1 MDSTAII
8 VAAVGALF
16 GAGGLVG
23 TWLTR
28 SKARAEAEAT
38 SSDSTRKW
46 AEVFLVRIKDLE
58 VAQVAMIHQHAAEK
72 AELSARV
79 DHLEE
84 AQRSALQTLAARDY
98 RIHELEKENAELKAE
113 ISALNERVAAVE
125 AKRAPRGAS

>member
-1 MDSTAII
+1 MDMTAII
-8 VAAVGALF
+8 VAALGAI
-16 GAGGLVG
+16 GVGGLGG

-28 SKARAEAEAT
+28 SKARAEAEAA

-58 VAQVAMIHQHAAEK
+58 VAQLAMIHQHAAEK

-84 AQRSALQTLAARDY
+84 AQRSALQTLAQRDY
-98 RIHELEKENAELKAE
+98 RIHELEKENTELKAE

-125 AKRAPRGAS
+125 AKRSHTTRGA